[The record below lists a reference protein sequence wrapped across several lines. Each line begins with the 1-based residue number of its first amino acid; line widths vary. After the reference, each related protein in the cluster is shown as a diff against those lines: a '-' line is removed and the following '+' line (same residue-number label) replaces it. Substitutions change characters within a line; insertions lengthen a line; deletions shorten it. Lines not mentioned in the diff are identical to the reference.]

1 MPNNGFQFK
10 QFFIAHDQCAMK
22 VGTDSIVL
30 GSWVEFH
37 QGLFSGEARSNADQ
51 DDGNRVINLLDIGTG
66 SGLLAVMMA
75 QKIAEYSQTHQV
87 DILPY
92 IQAIEPD
99 EAALLQARE
108 NMAASLWK
116 DWFQLHHGR
125 IQDIA
130 FQPASMD
137 LIVCN
142 PPYFQSQQ
150 MSQND
155 INAERFSQQRRM
167 ARHQDSLSLHE
178 LVNQVALLL
187 KPSGE
192 FYCVLPYEQAEDFI
206 QILAEHSLHIKS
218 RLSVKA
224 TSMKPVKRIIWRV
237 VKEPP
242 TDEVQELELVIHDA
256 SGGYSD
262 DYIKLCRAFY
272 VNF

>member
-1 MPNNGFQFK
+1 MPKNGFQFK

-37 QGLFSGEARSNADQ
+37 KGLFSGVATNKSNKA
-51 DDGNRVINLLDIGTG
+51 NVTRVINLLDIGTG
-66 SGLLAVMMA
+66 SGLLAIMMA
-75 QKIAEYSQTHQV
+75 QRIAEYCQPYQIDV
-87 DILPY
+87 LPY
-92 IQAIEPD
+92 IQAVEPD
-99 EAALLQARE
+99 ESAFQQAHE
-108 NMAASLWK
+108 NMMASLWK
-116 DWFQLHHGR
+116 DWFHLHHER
-125 IQDIA
+125 IQDVA
-130 FQPASMD
+130 CQPASMD

-150 MSQND
+150 MHHND

-167 ARHQDSLSLHE
+167 ARHQDTLSLHD
-178 LVNQVALLL
+178 LVTQVALWL

-192 FYCVLPYEQAEDFI
+192 FYCVLPYEQAEAFT
-206 QILAEHSLHIKS
+206 QILANHSLHIKS

-224 TSMKPVKRIIWRV
+224 TSVKPVKRIIWRV
-237 VKEPP
+237 TKELLM
-242 TDEVQELELVIHDA
+242 DEVQEHELVIHDA
-256 SGGYSD
+256 EGGYSD